1 MELGE
6 LDETLF
12 EEQEWSAIRFLIAD
26 PEGYYISKVLAPA
39 KMQKLE
45 RKLANLTAQNMRLKK
60 EVNELRNSTAFR
72 IGRILTFIPGKI
84 KRLFKR
90 RRG

>member
-1 MELGE
+1 
-6 LDETLF
+6 
-12 EEQEWSAIRFLIAD
+12 
-26 PEGYYISKVLAPA
+26 
-39 KMQKLE
+39 MQKLE

>member
-1 MELGE
+1 
-6 LDETLF
+6 
-12 EEQEWSAIRFLIAD
+12 LIAD
-26 PEGYYISKVLAPA
+26 PEGYYISKVLAP
-39 KMQKLE
+39 KKIQKLE
-45 RKLANLTAQNMRLKK
+45 RKIENLTAQNTKLKM